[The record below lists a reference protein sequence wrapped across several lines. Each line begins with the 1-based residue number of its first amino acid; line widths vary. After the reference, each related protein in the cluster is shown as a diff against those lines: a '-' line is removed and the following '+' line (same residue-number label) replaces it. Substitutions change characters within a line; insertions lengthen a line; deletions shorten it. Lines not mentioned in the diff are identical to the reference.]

1 MSKYYILKRYYPYLE
16 DDDEE
21 EIIYITDD
29 YKDAVETAA
38 HIHKTDME
46 ILYEEHRD
54 DDDYIEDYY
63 STVVIETATNEQRHK
78 NYKPPKEDEVYY
90 FKVLRAWIH
99 VDLYGR
105 YYSSIGESRYDYY
118 LRTDENLD
126 YVGIPEKIIPHIKPE
141 SRIVRIY
148 RYSENSDMNISFMI
162 INNNFDKLDDYD
174 KHIQQLIQE
183 ATDLLNSG
191 ENMADIEQ
199 YIKDVFD
206 NTTKE

>member
-21 EIIYITDD
+21 EIIYVTDN

-99 VDLYGR
+99 VDSYDR
-105 YYSSIGESRYDYY
+105 YYNSIGESRYDYY

-141 SRIVRIY
+141 SRIVQTY
-148 RYSENSDMNISFMI
+148 RYSGNSDMNISFMI

>member
-1 MSKYYILKRYYPYLE
+1 MSKYYILQRYYPYLE
-16 DDDEE
+16 DDEEE
-21 EIIYITDD
+21 EIIYVTDD
-29 YKDAVETAA
+29 YKDAVKTAA

-63 STVVIETATNEQRHK
+63 STIVIGAATNEQRHK
-78 NYKPPKEDEVYY
+78 NHEPPKEDEVYY
-90 FKVLRAWIH
+90 FKVVRAWIH
-99 VDLYGR
+99 VDAYDR
-105 YYSSIGESRYDYY
+105 YYNSIGKPTYDYY

-126 YVGIPEKIIPHIKPE
+126 YVGIPEKIIPYIKSG
-141 SRIVRIY
+141 SRIVQIY
-148 RYSENSDMNISFMI
+148 RYSENSDMSITFMI
-162 INNNFDKLDDYD
+162 INNDIDKLDDYD
-174 KHIQQLIQE
+174 EHIQQLMQE
-183 ATDLLNSG
+183 TTDLLNSG

>member
-21 EIIYITDD
+21 EIIYVTDD

-99 VDLYGR
+99 ADLYGR

-141 SRIVRIY
+141 SRIVQTY
-148 RYSENSDMNISFMI
+148 RYSENSDMNITFMI
-162 INNNFDKLDDYD
+162 INNN
-174 KHIQQLIQE
+174 LI
-183 ATDLLNSG
+183 N
-191 ENMADIEQ
+191 
-199 YIKDVFD
+199 
-206 NTTKE
+206 

>member
-21 EIIYITDD
+21 EIIYVTDD

-90 FKVLRAWIH
+90 FKALRAWIH
-99 VDLYGR
+99 ADLYGR

-148 RYSENSDMNISFMI
+148 RYSENSDMNITFMI

-191 ENMADIEQ
+191 ENTADIEQ
-199 YIKDVFD
+199 YIKNVFD

>member
-21 EIIYITDD
+21 EIIYVTDD
-29 YKDAVETAA
+29 YKDAVKTAA

-141 SRIVRIY
+141 SRIAQTY
-148 RYSENSDMNISFMI
+148 RYSENSDMSITFMI